1 MHVLLSGC
9 TVCVYIGVECELG
22 RVLALAELY
31 MCMTKVAAQ
40 PACHTNYFLLH
51 SEELHVGS
59 GECILSA
66 TSKGKMPFFY

>member
-9 TVCVYIGVECELG
+9 TVCVYVGVECELG

-31 MCMTKVAAQ
+31 MRMTKVAAQ

-51 SEELHVGS
+51 SEELHLGS
-59 GECILSA
+59 GEMQLHSFSHI
-66 TSKGKMPFFY
+66 